1 MQART
6 DVRQAPVGASARDS
20 PTGEVAD
27 RLHAPAGTG
36 ASGLATGAGAQGSRG
51 VGPDV
56 SAACPGRLTRDLR
69 SRFTLIPVSSSSP
82 GCSFLPL
89 RSEER
94 RVGKGGVSW
103 WSVGLL

>member
-1 MQART
+1 MGRAHSAARTCSRGRT
-6 DVRQAPVGASARDS
+6 DVRQATVGASARDS

-56 SAACPGRLTRDLR
+56 SAACPGRLSVADRDAVYGGG
-69 SRFTLIPVSSSSP
+69 PP
-82 GCSFLPL
+82 GGPNGCA
-89 RSEER
+89 R
-94 RVGKGGVSW
+94 RGA
-103 WSVGLL
+103 